1 MEETT
6 SYKWTVVKTKALIA
20 LRMEKDDLFCKKRNA
35 AKEAWESIIKELD
48 LGQHVSHKQAS
59 KKWENLKKKY
69 KELKRP
75 RTGTGT
81 GQGEETP
88 ATWPFFMA
96 MDEPIGARPSIS
108 PPVLVAS
115 ALANPTI
122 VFDPEAASCSSSLPP
137 PPNVADDPDPSPP
150 SSLSEAGTTQQPPPK
165 KRKGAKGVLECLER
179 KAEKEDERHRELMQQ
194 SEKFLTLL
202 EKMVDKM

>member
-1 MEETT
+1 MD
-6 SYKWTVVKTKALIA
+6 
-20 LRMEKDDLFCKKRNA
+20 KDNQFCKKRNA

-69 KELKRP
+69 KGLKRQ
-75 RTGTGT
+75 RTGAGT
-81 GQGEETP
+81 DQGEETP

-96 MDEPIGARPSIS
+96 MDEAIGARPSIS

-122 VFDPEAASCSSSLPP
+122 RFDTEVASCSSSPHPL
-137 PPNVADDPDPSPP
+137 NVADDPGPSPP
-150 SSLSEAGTTQQPPPK
+150 SSPSESGTTQQPPPK
-165 KRKGAKGVLECLER
+165 KRKSAKECLESE
-179 KAEKEDERHRELMQQ
+179 AEKEDEHHREIMQH
-194 SEKFLTLL
+194 SEKCLNLF
-202 EKMVDKM
+202 EKMVYKM

>member
-1 MEETT
+1 
-6 SYKWTVVKTKALIA
+6 
-20 LRMEKDDLFCKKRNA
+20 MEKDDLFCKKRNA

-81 GQGEETP
+81 DQGEETP

-96 MDEPIGARPSIS
+96 MDEAIGARPSIS

-122 VFDPEAASCSSSLPP
+122 LFDPEAASCSSSFP

-150 SSLSEAGTTQQPPPK
+150 SSLSEAGTTQQPPPPKK
-165 KRKGAKGVLECLER
+165 KRCYGSAGVPRTRGR
-179 KAEKEDERHRELMQQ
+179 KRGRTPQRNNAALRYISNPVRKNGRQNVIYFFPPTIGH
-194 SEKFLTLL
+194 FY
-202 EKMVDKM
+202 V

>member
-81 GQGEETP
+81 DQEETP

-96 MDEPIGARPSIS
+96 MDEAIGARPSIS

-122 VFDPEAASCSSSLPP
+122 LFDPEAASCSSSFPP
-137 PPNVADDPDPSPP
+137 QMWLMIQTPHHPHHCLRLEPP
-150 SSLSEAGTTQQPPPK
+150 SSPPPK
-165 KRKGAKGVLECLER
+165 KRKGAMGVLECLECE
-179 KAEKEDERHRELMQQ
+179 AEKEDERHREIMQH
-194 SEKFLTLL
+194 SDTFLTLF

>member
-1 MEETT
+1 MQVILLQETHL
-6 SYKWTVVKTKALIA
+6 SVQEH
-20 LRMEKDDLFCKKRNA
+20 EKLKRDCGKNQGTYCFKDGKGKKRNA

-96 MDEPIGARPSIS
+96 MD
-108 PPVLVAS
+108 
-115 ALANPTI
+115 
-122 VFDPEAASCSSSLPP
+122 C
-137 PPNVADDPDPSPP
+137 
-150 SSLSEAGTTQQPPPK
+150 
-165 KRKGAKGVLECLER
+165 
-179 KAEKEDERHRELMQQ
+179 KA
-194 SEKFLTLL
+194 FN
-202 EKMVDKM
+202 

>member
-1 MEETT
+1 MDCGKNQGT
-6 SYKWTVVKTKALIA
+6 YCFKD
-20 LRMEKDDLFCKKRNA
+20 KDDLFCKKRNA

-59 KKWENLKKKY
+59 KKWDNLKKKY

-81 GQGEETP
+81 DQGEETP

-96 MDEPIGARPSIS
+96 MDEAIGATPSIS

-122 VFDPEAASCSSSLPP
+122 LFDPEATSCSSSFP

-150 SSLSEAGTTQQPPPK
+150 SSLSEAGTTRCYGSAGVPRTRGRKRGRTPQRNNAALRYISNPVRKNGRQNVIYFFPPTI
-165 KRKGAKGVLECLER
+165 GHFYV
-179 KAEKEDERHRELMQQ
+179 
-194 SEKFLTLL
+194 
-202 EKMVDKM
+202 

>member
-81 GQGEETP
+81 DQGEETP

-96 MDEPIGARPSIS
+96 MDEAIGARPSIS

-122 VFDPEAASCSSSLPP
+122 LFDPEAASCFSSFP

-150 SSLSEAGTTQQPPPK
+150 SSLSEAGTTQQPPPQ
-165 KRKGAKGVLECLER
+165 KRKGAMGVLECLER
-179 KAEKEDERHRELMQQ
+179 EAEKEDERHREIMQH
-194 SEKFLTLL
+194 SETFLTLF

>member
-20 LRMEKDDLFCKKRNA
+20 LRMDKDNLFCKKRNA

-48 LGQHVSHKQAS
+48 LGHKHL
-59 KKWENLKKKY
+59 KWENLKKKY
-69 KELKRP
+69 KGLKRQ
-75 RTGTGT
+75 RTGAGT
-81 GQGEETP
+81 DQGEETP

-96 MDEPIGARPSIS
+96 MDEAIGARPSIS

-122 VFDPEAASCSSSLPP
+122 LFDTEVASCSSSPH
-137 PPNVADDPDPSPP
+137 PPNVADDPGPSPP
-150 SSLSEAGTTQQPPPK
+150 STPSEAGTTQQPPPK
-165 KRKGAKGVLECLER
+165 KRKSAKGVLECLESE
-179 KAEKEDERHRELMQQ
+179 AEKEDERHREIMQH
-194 SEKFLTLL
+194 SEKFLNLF
-202 EKMVDKM
+202 EKMVYKM